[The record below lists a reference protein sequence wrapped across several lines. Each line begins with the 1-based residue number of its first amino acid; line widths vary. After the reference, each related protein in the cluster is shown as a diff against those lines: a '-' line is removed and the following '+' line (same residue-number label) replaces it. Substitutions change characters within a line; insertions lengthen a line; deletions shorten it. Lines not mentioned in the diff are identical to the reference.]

1 MNQRTGDKSATRGP
15 ALFKS
20 KKELVMLAVS
30 ATVFAVVIYTM
41 YLSKGSE
48 ERLGAAEPHEDVAAA
63 PVPADDAAGAP
74 GDPPDAR
81 PGRDLLDRV
90 DFENL
95 ETEPELLP
103 PPWPDRDPFVPAGPL
118 KKHLARSRTP
128 GDDPETE
135 PAAEPVVVTPD
146 NLKET
151 LARIPGAEKAAGA
164 GFRLGA
170 VMRTGGWHGA
180 TINGRVLQVGDRV
193 LGFTLDT
200 VRADGVILRRG
211 RHRIKL
217 PMRPG
222 ALRRSR

>member
-1 MNQRTGDKSATRGP
+1 MNRQTGDKSEKRGP

-20 KKELVMLAVS
+20 KKELVMLGVS
-30 ATVFAVVIYTM
+30 ATIFAVVIYTM
-41 YLSKGSE
+41 YLSKGPE
-48 ERLGAAEPHEDVAAA
+48 DRLGAAELDEDVAAA
-63 PVPADDAAGAP
+63 PVPGDAPTAPSDPADAQPAQ
-74 GDPPDAR
+74 
-81 PGRDLLDRV
+81 DLLDQV

-95 ETEPELLP
+95 ATEPDLPP

-118 KKHLARSRTP
+118 KKHLARSNAQHDESEP
-128 GDDPETE
+128 G
-135 PAAEPVVVTPD
+135 PAAEPVVVRPD

-151 LARIPGAEKAAGA
+151 LARIPGGEKAAEA

-170 VMRTGGWHGA
+170 VMRTGDWHGA

-193 LGFTLDT
+193 LGFTLDA
-200 VRADGVILRRG
+200 VLADGVILRRG

-222 ALRRSR
+222 ALRRLE